1 MSTWPGW
8 RRHPDW
14 MQVADALRAREA
26 AAVPAFSG
34 GGGTSG
40 FCAACARATVFAPV
54 STAHCLREGLACARC
69 GCNARQRAVAAVL
82 ADALAGQSGPGLYL
96 SEQASAF
103 YLAMRR
109 RFTDVR
115 GSEYALGLRRRLHL
129 SAWLWRRGVP
139 ELIRCED
146 ATQLSLD
153 TASRD
158 AVVAQDVLEHV
169 PDYRAALRE
178 FARVLRPGG
187 ALVLTVPFYDASAH
201 SAQVA
206 RPDGQGGIEFVG
218 APEYHGDPVSGG
230 VPCYHHFG
238 WDLLDALR
246 DAGFAD
252 AIACRVQDA
261 DGGLPQ
267 GQWVVRGTR

>member
-1 MSTWPGW
+1 MPAWPGW
-8 RRHPDW
+8 RRLPDW
-14 MQVADALRAREA
+14 MQEADALRAREA
-26 AAVPAFSG
+26 AAIAAFSVAEDA
-34 GGGTSG
+34 SG
-40 FCAACARATVFAPV
+40 FCAACARSTVFAPV
-54 STAHCLREGLACARC
+54 STPHCLREGLACARC

-82 ADALAGQSGPGLYL
+82 ADALAGRSGPGLYL

-109 RFTDVR
+109 RFADVR
-115 GSEYALGLRRRLHL
+115 GSEYAPELRRRLRL
-129 SAWLWRRGVP
+129 SIWLWRRGVP

-146 ATQLSLD
+146 ATQLSLG

-178 FARVLRPGG
+178 YARVLRPGG

-201 SAQVA
+201 SVQVA
-206 RPDGQGGIEFVG
+206 RPDGRGGIEF
-218 APEYHGDPVSGG
+218 AATPEYHGDPVSGD

-238 WDLLDALR
+238 WDLLDALL